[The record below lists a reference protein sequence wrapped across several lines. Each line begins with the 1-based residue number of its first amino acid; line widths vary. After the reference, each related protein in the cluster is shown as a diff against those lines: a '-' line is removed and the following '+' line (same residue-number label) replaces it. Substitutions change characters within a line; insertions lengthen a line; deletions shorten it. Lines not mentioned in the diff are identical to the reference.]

1 MIHADR
7 SHKAKPIKST
17 ERGSNGHKGSG
28 AESGEEP
35 VNCERAFCSSKQKVV
50 VLGL

>member
-28 AESGEEP
+28 NESGEEP
-35 VNCERAFCSSKQKVV
+35 VNCERAIIAQIRKS
-50 VLGL
+50 